1 MEKWTILT
9 LIILLSLIGSFGN
22 ILWKV
27 ASNQIGKISWEQ
39 LLNIRWDI
47 QTFFTPIVFI
57 ALLCFFLGR
66 FASIVPTGYMGI
78 TQLAISVTILSLIF
92 TLLLDTAFLK
102 TRYPL
107 TVWIGVLIGLISV
120 YLISYSIKL

>member
-1 MEKWTILT
+1 MEKWTIWI

-22 ILWKV
+22 ILWKI

-39 LLNIRWDI
+39 LLNIRWVT

-57 ALLCFFLGR
+57 ALLCYFLGR

-78 TQLAISVTILSLIF
+78 TQLVTSITILSMIF
-92 TLLLDTAFLK
+92 TVLLDTVFLK

-107 TVWIGVLIGLISV
+107 NVWIGVLIGLIAV
-120 YLISYSIKL
+120 YLISYNIKV